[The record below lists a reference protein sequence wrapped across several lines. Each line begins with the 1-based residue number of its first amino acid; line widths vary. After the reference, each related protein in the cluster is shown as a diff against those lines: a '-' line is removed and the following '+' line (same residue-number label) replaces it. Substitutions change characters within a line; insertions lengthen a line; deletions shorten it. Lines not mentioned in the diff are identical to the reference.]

1 MYQMRRW
8 YQQFYVDVAD
18 VTPDMTDRFELEV
31 DTAPANE
38 KWHVEVEENLR
49 RKAEA
54 AAEADQAAEEADQAG
69 QPAT

>member
-1 MYQMRRW
+1 MRRW

-18 VTPDMTDRFELEV
+18 VTPDMTDRFEIEV
-31 DTAPANE
+31 DTTAANE

-49 RKAEA
+49 NR
-54 AAEADQAAEEADQAG
+54 AEE